1 MTTIKPG
8 SVCIVNLLVILL
20 AVGLTNCGSSQ
31 ASTKKTSGLKKRVL
45 VSNTLGNVLRDRSGN
60 LILGNGAVDIMD
72 ASTDTFVSRENPF
85 SDLSSE
91 LSLTLF
97 IPAVGAAGMSTGGG
111 VTAVINANGHGLS
124 LIDNGKEEMSQAVNL
139 SHRVEDVAV
148 SPDGKN
154 AYAAVRNGGQVAIVS
169 TADGGSFP
177 VPVPL
182 PRRLVLSPKGTRL
195 LVFPDEP
202 QLLPAPQAN
211 AFFVIDTAA
220 RTATPISLPGQDHPV
235 FGVFNGSE
243 TQAFILNCGAE
254 CAGVSASVML
264 IDFSGAPAVV
274 ASVPVSA
281 ATIGLLSG
289 NNLYVAGTPPGLEGR
304 LHIINTGAMTA
315 SAPITITDGHHGRI
329 GLAADRL
336 YVGANACT
344 PAENT
349 ATGRIRGCLT
359 IFNLSARTASFPE
372 VSSLRGAFDVT
383 GITPIAGRNVV
394 YVCQGGELDIFDM
407 ATDAITNDKL
417 DAVGV
422 AVDAVQIDP

>member
-1 MTTIKPG
+1 
-8 SVCIVNLLVILL
+8 
-20 AVGLTNCGSSQ
+20 
-31 ASTKKTSGLKKRVL
+31 
-45 VSNTLGNVLRDRSGN
+45 
-60 LILGNGAVDIMD
+60 
-72 ASTDTFVSRENPF
+72 
-85 SDLSSE
+85 
-91 LSLTLF
+91 
-97 IPAVGAAGMSTGGG
+97 MSTGGG

-124 LIDNGKEEMSQAVNL
+124 LIDNAKEELSQAVNL
-139 SHRVEDVAV
+139 TQRVEDVAV

-169 TADGGSFP
+169 TADGGSFT

-202 QLLPAPQAN
+202 QLLPAPQTN

-344 PAENT
+344 PAENA
-349 ATGRIRGCLT
+349 ATGRTRGCLT

-383 GITPIAGRNVV
+383 AITPIAGRNMV
-394 YVCQGGELDIFDM
+394 YVCQGGELDIFDT
-407 ATDAITNDKL
+407 ATDAITNDRL
-417 DAVGV
+417 DVVGA

>member
-1 MTTIKPG
+1 
-8 SVCIVNLLVILL
+8 
-20 AVGLTNCGSSQ
+20 
-31 ASTKKTSGLKKRVL
+31 
-45 VSNTLGNVLRDRSGN
+45 
-60 LILGNGAVDIMD
+60 MD

-91 LSLTLF
+91 LSRVLF
-97 IPAVGAAGMSTGGG
+97 IPALGAAGMSTGGG

-124 LIDNGKEEMSQAVNL
+124 LIDNAKEEMSQAVNL
-139 SHRVEDVAV
+139 TNRVEDVAV

-169 TADGGSFP
+169 TADGGSFAIP
-177 VPVPL
+177 VPR
-182 PRRLVLSPKGTRL
+182 PRRLVLSPRGTRL
-195 LVFPDEP
+195 LVFADEP
-202 QLLPAPQAN
+202 QLLPAPQTN
-211 AFFVIDTAA
+211 SFFVIDTAA

-289 NNLYVAGTPPGLEGR
+289 ANLYVAGTPPGREGR
-304 LHIINTGAMTA
+304 LHIINTGTMTA
-315 SAPITITDGHHGRI
+315 SPPITITDGHHGRM

-336 YVGANACT
+336 YVGATGCAA
-344 PAENT
+344 AENT
-349 ATGRIRGCLT
+349 ATGRTRGCLT
-359 IFNLSARTASFPE
+359 IVNLTSRTAMFPE
-372 VSSLRGAFDVT
+372 LSSLRGAFDVT
-383 GITPIAGRNVV
+383 AITPITGRNVV
-394 YVCQGGELDIFDM
+394 YICEGGELDIFDT
-407 ATDAITNDKL
+407 ATDTITNDKL
-417 DAVGV
+417 DVVGV
-422 AVDAVQIDP
+422 AVDAIQIDP